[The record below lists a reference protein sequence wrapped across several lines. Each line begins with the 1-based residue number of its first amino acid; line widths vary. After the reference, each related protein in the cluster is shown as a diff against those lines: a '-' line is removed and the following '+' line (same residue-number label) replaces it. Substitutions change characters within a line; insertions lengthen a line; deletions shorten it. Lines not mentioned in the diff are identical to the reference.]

1 MTTNHRRIVTAVLRP
16 LRSFG
21 ERITERAAAEAQA
34 AGLTVEV
41 LPRGARR
48 YRDPRLDQVA
58 AHRACQYAGV
68 QAETAWSPATL
79 VRARCPQ

>member
-1 MTTNHRRIVTAVLRP
+1 MTTNHRRIVSALLRP
-16 LRSFG
+16 PRSFA
-21 ERITERAAAEAQA
+21 ERITERADAEARA

-48 YRDPRLDQVA
+48 YRDPRLDQIA
-58 AHRACQYAGV
+58 ARRACQYAGV
-68 QAETAWSPATL
+68 QAGTAWSPATL